1 VTPNLMV
8 VVPTSHDVTLT
19 YDSTQANELG
29 ELATGVALLLVV
41 IPGTVIALRRRR
53 QRAALR

>member
-1 VTPNLMV
+1 
-8 VVPTSHDVTLT
+8 VTLT

-41 IPGTVIALRRRR
+41 IPGTVVALRHRRRR
-53 QRAALR
+53 QGN